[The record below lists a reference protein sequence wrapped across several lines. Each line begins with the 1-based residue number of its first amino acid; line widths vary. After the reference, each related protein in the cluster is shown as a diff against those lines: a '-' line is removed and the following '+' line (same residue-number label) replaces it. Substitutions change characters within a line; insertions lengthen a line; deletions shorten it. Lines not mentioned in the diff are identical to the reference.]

1 MNKRIAIV
9 VMFVAVII
17 ASSFSAKEP
26 TIEATSGMISI
37 ETATMDIV
45 FNTQLG
51 VLERLD
57 MKVEGK
63 NELIYR
69 YADDGYNIFDGDEEL
84 IPDEFDYYVDE
95 NTDAFVEFYYEGGT
109 KTFVVKNNP
118 YYNFLVIIDLPG
130 KNIEMKIP
138 YISVSAEKER
148 SGYGYHVSFSDKP
161 TSVFVTTSDSAR
173 VSLREITNI
182 SGNTVVRNYAGP
194 KKLVYISEAVPNHYD
209 EVKESLDDI
218 GALSIFSYIH
228 HGLVVALYWF
238 RELTNS
244 FGWAI
249 IIFTLIIRFILYP
262 LYHVQTKSM
271 IEMRKLQPEM
281 QKIKK
286 KYKDKQKQQEALM
299 KLYKKEGVNP
309 GTGCLTLLIQLPV
322 FFVLYSVIRYFS
334 EMFAY
339 SPKFFIWNDLST
351 GGFGQNIL
359 LILISVIA
367 GIYMA
372 TITSQDGRSA
382 RQAMIMSLI
391 FPFLFYSLPTGLFI
405 YYATN
410 SVIQLIITM
419 IVYKRYDMKG
429 VSFREVLGLPARPAK
444 QI

>member
-1 MNKRIAIV
+1 MNKRAVI
-9 VMFVAVII
+9 VAVFVMLLFSAI
-17 ASSFSAKEP
+17 FSAKEP
-26 TIEATSGMISI
+26 TVEATSGLINI
-37 ETATMDIV
+37 ETTTMKFV
-45 FNTQLG
+45 LNTELG
-51 VLERLD
+51 VLERID

-63 NELIYR
+63 SELIYR
-69 YADDGYNIFDGDEEL
+69 YANDGFDIFEDNEKL
-84 IPDEFDYYVDE
+84 IPGDFDYYVDE
-95 NTDAFVEFYYEGGT
+95 NTDVVVEFYYEGGT
-109 KTFVVKNNP
+109 KTFVIKNDP
-118 YYNFLVIIDLPG
+118 FYNFLVITNFPG
-130 KNIEMKIP
+130 KTLKMKIP
-138 YISVSAEKER
+138 YISVSAQDER

-161 TSVFVTTSDSAR
+161 TSVFVTTSDVGR
-173 VSLREITNI
+173 FSLREITNI
-182 SGNTVVRNYAGP
+182 SGTAVVRNYAGP
-194 KKLVYISEAVPNHYD
+194 KKLVYISEAVPNHYE
-209 EVKESLDDI
+209 EVKQSLDDI

-228 HGLVVALYWF
+228 HGLVVSLYWF

-249 IIFTLIIRFILYP
+249 IIFTLIIRLILYP
-262 LYHVQTKSM
+262 LYHIQTKSM
-271 IEMRKLQPEM
+271 IEMRRLQPEM
-281 QKIKK
+281 EKIKK

-299 KLYKKEGVNP
+299 KMYKKEGVNP

-339 SPKFFIWNDLST
+339 SPRFFIWNDLST

-359 LILISVIA
+359 LILISVAA

-410 SVIQLIITM
+410 SVIQLLITM

-429 VSFREVLGLPARPAK
+429 VSFREVLGLPAKPAK
-444 QI
+444 

>member
-1 MNKRIAIV
+1 MNKRIALIALFVFVIV
-9 VMFVAVII
+9 AF
-17 ASSFSAKEP
+17 SFAAKEP
-26 TIEATSGMISI
+26 TIEATSGMITI
-37 ETATMDIV
+37 ETVTMEIV
-45 FNTQLG
+45 INTELG
-51 VLERLD
+51 VLERLN
-57 MKVEGK
+57 MKVERS

-69 YADDGYNIFDGDEEL
+69 YANDGYNIFEDNEEL
-84 IPDEFDYYVDE
+84 IPQNFDYYVDE
-95 NTDAFVEFYYEGGT
+95 NSDVIVEFYYEGGT
-109 KTFVVKNNP
+109 KTFVIKNNP
-118 YYNFLVIIDLPG
+118 YYNFLVITDFPG
-130 KNIEMKIP
+130 KTLKMKIP
-138 YISVSAEKER
+138 YVSVSTQDER
-148 SGYGYHVSFSDKP
+148 SGYGYHISFSDKP
-161 TSVFVTTSDSAR
+161 TSVFVTTSDVGR

-182 SGNTVVRNYAGP
+182 SGNAVIRNYAGP
-194 KKLVYISEAVPNHYD
+194 KKLVYISEAVPEHYD
-209 EVKESLDDI
+209 EVKQSLDDI

-228 HGLVVALYWF
+228 HGLVVSLYWF

-249 IIFTLIIRFILYP
+249 IIFTLIIRLILYP

-281 QKIKK
+281 QKIKE
-286 KYKDKQKQQEALM
+286 KYKDRQKQQEALM

-334 EMFAY
+334 EMFAF
-339 SPKFFIWNDLST
+339 SPQFFIWNDLST

-359 LILISVIA
+359 LILISVAA
-367 GIYMA
+367 GVYMA

-410 SVIQLIITM
+410 SVIQLLITM
-419 IVYKRYDMKG
+419 IVYKRYNMKG

-444 QI
+444 

>member
-1 MNKRIAIV
+1 MYKRIAIV
-9 VMFVAVII
+9 ALFVAII
-17 ASSFSAKEP
+17 AAVSFAAKEP
-26 TIEATSGMISI
+26 TIEATSGMIKI
-37 ETATMDIV
+37 ETVTMEIV
-45 FNTQLG
+45 INSELG
-51 VLERLD
+51 VLERLN
-57 MKVEGK
+57 MKVERS

-69 YADDGYNIFDGDEEL
+69 YADDGYDIFEDNEKL
-84 IPDEFDYYVDE
+84 IPHDFDYYIDE
-95 NTDAFVEFYYEGGT
+95 NTDAVVEFYYESGT
-109 KTFVVKNNP
+109 KRFVVKNNP
-118 YYNFLVIIDLPG
+118 YYNFLVITDFPG
-130 KNIEMKIP
+130 KNLTMKIP
-138 YISVSAEKER
+138 YVSTSAQNER
-148 SGYGYHVSFSDKP
+148 SGFGYHVSFSDKP
-161 TSVFVTTSDSAR
+161 TSVFVTTSDVGR

-182 SGNTVVRNYAGP
+182 TGTAVVRNYAGP
-194 KKLVYISEAVPNHYD
+194 KKLVYISNAVPNHYD
-209 EVKESLDDI
+209 GVKESLDDI

-249 IIFTLIIRFILYP
+249 IIFTLIIRLILYP

-281 QKIKK
+281 QNIKK
-286 KYKDKQKQQEALM
+286 KYKDRQKQQEALM

-322 FFVLYSVIRYFS
+322 FFVLYSVIRYFG
-334 EMFAY
+334 EMFAF

-359 LILISVIA
+359 LILISVAA

-410 SVIQLIITM
+410 SVIQLLITM
-419 IVYKRYDMKG
+419 VVYKNYDMKG
-429 VSFREVLGLPARPAK
+429 VSLREVLGLPPKPAK
-444 QI
+444 

>member
-1 MNKRIAIV
+1 MNKRIVIVGLFVMLMSIAI
-9 VMFVAVII
+9 
-17 ASSFSAKEP
+17 FSAKEP
-26 TIEATSGMISI
+26 TIEATSGLINIEIS
-37 ETATMDIV
+37 TMNIV
-45 FNTQLG
+45 LNTELG

-63 NELIYR
+63 SELIYR
-69 YADDGYNIFDGDEEL
+69 YADDGFNIFEDDKEL
-84 IPDEFDYYVDE
+84 IPTNFDYYIDE
-95 NTDAFVEFYYEGGT
+95 NTDIVVEFYYEGGT
-109 KTFVVKNNP
+109 KTFVIKNNP
-118 YYNFLVIIDLPG
+118 YYNFLVITDFPG
-130 KNIEMKIP
+130 KTLKMKIP
-138 YISVSAEKER
+138 YVSVSAQDER

-161 TSVFVTTSDSAR
+161 TSVFVTTSDVGS

-182 SGNTVVRNYAGP
+182 SGNAVIRNYAGP
-194 KKLVYISEAVPNHYD
+194 KKLVYISEAVPEYYD
-209 EVKESLDDI
+209 EVKQSLDDI

-228 HGLVVALYWF
+228 HGLVVSLYWF

-249 IIFTLIIRFILYP
+249 IIFTLIIRLILYP

-271 IEMRKLQPEM
+271 IEMRKMQPEM
-281 QKIKK
+281 QKIKQ
-286 KYKDKQKQQEALM
+286 KYKDRQKQQEALM

-334 EMFAY
+334 EMFAF
-339 SPKFFIWNDLST
+339 SPQFFIWNDLST

-359 LILISVIA
+359 LILISVAA

-410 SVIQLIITM
+410 SVIQLLITM
-419 IVYKRYDMKG
+419 VVYKRYDMKG

-444 QI
+444 